1 MNLHEGQRLN
11 PAFLGPLDE
20 EFAPLTGSTRMFPG
34 EESYLSPRKL
44 KARERL
50 WDSIRPVLERVLEPD
65 ENVLYAAPVV
75 HNPKTLEI
83 LGFGMWYVYFF
94 KAALVLT
101 DRRAVEVLMRKQDQ
115 VDTRVFSYSWA
126 QVANLKLKWGTL
138 TLKPGKGRT
147 QRWSIVEKGDR
158 KLLKL
163 LLPKIQEQLLPGDVH
178 APRPVPL
185 WHCPECGA
193 ASPKHPTTCAHCGVR
208 FKSRGLA
215 AALAFAFPGAGLVYS
230 GHPILGLF
238 DLVGEAILF
247 VIVAVSFLT
256 AGGPEEIG
264 VAVIL
269 GGLFFFFTKLES
281 AHLASV
287 LVHRTRPE
295 KNRRPWHVAIAAGA
309 VVSLVM
315 MALPPLASG
324 LLAGSLNVVDRDLDF
339 ASNDL
344 GWTGGQDA
352 SAWVFGAE
360 PNQRSEWIRDDG
372 QGLFVWSL
380 PMGLD
385 ETEEMFTA
393 TVTEGL
399 GSEDVR
405 PTVIGGLE
413 GIRVVEKGVD
423 EDGEHFL
430 WVRWMLFDREYNDVH
445 IVATSA
451 FPDTIEVME
460 AEVDQLV
467 SNASW
472 IAATY

>member
-1 MNLHEGQRLN
+1 MDSQDGHRLN
-11 PAFLGPLDE
+11 PAFLGPLDDE
-20 EFAPLTGSTRMFPG
+20 YVPVTGEVRLFAG
-34 EESYLSPRKL
+34 EENYLKPRKL
-44 KARERL
+44 DARERL
-50 WDSIRPVLERVLEPD
+50 WETIRPVLDRVLEPD
-65 ENVLYAAPVV
+65 ETVLYAAPVI

-101 DRRAVEVLMRKQDQ
+101 DRRAVEILMRKQDR

-126 QVANLKLKWGTL
+126 QVAKLKLKWGTL

-158 KLLKL
+158 NLLKL

-208 FKSRGLA
+208 FKSRGMA
-215 AALAFAFPGAGLVYS
+215 AALALAFPGAGLVYS

-238 DLVGEAILF
+238 DLVGEAFLF
-247 VIVAVSFLT
+247 VFVAVSFLT

-269 GGLFFFFTKLES
+269 GGLLFIFTKLES
-281 AHLASV
+281 AHLAAV

-295 KNRRPWHVAIAAGA
+295 KNRTPWRAAIVAGA
-309 VVSLVM
+309 VVSLVL
-315 MALPPLASG
+315 MAVPPLASG
-324 LLAGSLNVVDRDLDF
+324 LLAGPLNIVDRDLDL
-339 ASNDL
+339 AANDL
-344 GWTGGQDA
+344 GWTGGQD
-352 SAWVFGAE
+352 STAWVFGSE

-380 PMGLD
+380 PMGPD
-385 ETEEMFTA
+385 ETEEVFIA
-393 TVTEGL
+393 TVAEGL
-399 GSEDVR
+399 GADKVQ
-405 PTVIGGLE
+405 PTAIGGFE
-413 GIRVVEKGVD
+413 GIRVIEENVE
-423 EDGEHFL
+423 EDGEQFL
-430 WVRWMLFDREYNDVH
+430 WVRWMLFDRDYNDVH
-445 IVATSA
+445 ILATSTL
-451 FPDTIEVME
+451 PGQVEVME
-460 AEVDQLV
+460 SEVDRLV
-467 SNASW
+467 SNANW
-472 IAATY
+472 IAATD